1 MKIRITGL
9 KDPVLE
15 KYNKDVTFGREYEVF
30 ERPTRK
36 VFIDDAGD
44 DNYGAYSP
52 QGIYTFE
59 ECVEDE
65 QLAIESED
73 VSCA

>member
-9 KDPVLE
+9 KDPVLHE
-15 KYNKDVTFGREYEVF
+15 QYHKDVTIGREYEVH
-30 ERPTRK
+30 ERRTRK
-36 VFIDDAGD
+36 VFIDDAGE

-59 ECVEDE
+59 VVEE
-65 QLAIESED
+65 VQTIGED
-73 VSCA
+73 VAA

>member
-9 KDPVLE
+9 KDPMYGV
-15 KYNKDVTFGREYEVF
+15 YHKDVTIGRVYEVF

-65 QLAIESED
+65 QLAIENEE
-73 VSCA
+73 VSA

>member
-9 KDPVLE
+9 KDPNNE
-15 KYNKDVTFGREYEVF
+15 QYHKDVTFGREYEVF

-59 ECVEDE
+59 EVVDE
-65 QLAIESED
+65 VQAIGED
-73 VSCA
+73 VAA

>member
-9 KDPVLE
+9 KDPALQHYV
-15 KYNKDVTFGREYEVF
+15 KDVTFGRVYEVH

-36 VFIDDAGD
+36 VFIDDAGE

-59 ECVEDE
+59 EVEEE
-65 QLAIESED
+65 QPVIGEVA
-73 VSCA
+73 A

>member
-9 KDPVLE
+9 KHPNHE
-15 KYNKDVTFGREYEVF
+15 QFHKDVTFGRVYEVI

-65 QLAIESED
+65 QHAIESEE
-73 VSCA
+73 VAA

>member
-1 MKIRITGL
+1 MKIRITGVKPEL
-9 KDPVLE
+9 AH
-15 KYNKDVTFGREYEVF
+15 YQKDVTIGRVYEVF
-30 ERPTRK
+30 QRPTRK
-36 VFIDDAGD
+36 VFIDDAGE

-73 VSCA
+73 AA

>member
-1 MKIRITGL
+1 MAKIRITGL
-9 KDPVLE
+9 KDPIHIDRH
-15 KYNKDVTFGREYEVF
+15 KDVTFGREYEVV
-30 ERPTRK
+30 ERSTRK

-65 QLAIESED
+65 QYAIESED
-73 VSCA
+73 VAA

>member
-1 MKIRITGL
+1 MAIRITGL
-9 KDPVLE
+9 KDPKLE
-15 KYNKDVTFGREYEVF
+15 QYHKDVTFGREYEVF
-30 ERPTRK
+30 QRPTRK

-59 ECVEDE
+59 EVADEVQAIGEDE
-65 QLAIESED
+65 
-73 VSCA
+73 